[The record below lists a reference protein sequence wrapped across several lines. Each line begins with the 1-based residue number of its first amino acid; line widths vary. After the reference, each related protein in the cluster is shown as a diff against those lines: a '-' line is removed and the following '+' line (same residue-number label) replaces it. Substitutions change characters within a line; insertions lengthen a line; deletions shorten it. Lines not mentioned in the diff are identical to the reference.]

1 MITYDEIIQNI
12 RTIIKEKGV
21 KQNFVANKAGFTPQ
35 EFNNILCSR
44 QLLKTESIVNVCNA
58 LDITPNE
65 LFMFKND

>member
-44 QLLKTESIVNVCNA
+44 QLLKTESIVNLCNA
-58 LDITPNE
+58 LDVTPNE
-65 LFMFKND
+65 LFLFKND

>member
-1 MITYDEIIQNI
+1 MITYDDIIQNI

>member
-1 MITYDEIIQNI
+1 MITYDDIIQNI

-44 QLLKTESIVNVCNA
+44 QLLKTESIVNLCNA
-58 LDITPNE
+58 LDVTPNE
-65 LFMFKND
+65 LFLFKND

>member
-1 MITYDEIIQNI
+1 MTTYDDVIQNI

-44 QLLKTESIVNVCNA
+44 QLLKTESIVNLCNA

>member
-1 MITYDEIIQNI
+1 MTTYDDVIQNI

>member
-44 QLLKTESIVNVCNA
+44 QLLKTESIVNLCNA

>member
-1 MITYDEIIQNI
+1 MSTYDDIVQNI
-12 RTIIKEKGV
+12 RKIIKERGL
-21 KQNFVANKAGFTPQ
+21 KQNFVANRAGFTPQ

-44 QLLKTESIVNVCNA
+44 QLLKTESIVNLCNA